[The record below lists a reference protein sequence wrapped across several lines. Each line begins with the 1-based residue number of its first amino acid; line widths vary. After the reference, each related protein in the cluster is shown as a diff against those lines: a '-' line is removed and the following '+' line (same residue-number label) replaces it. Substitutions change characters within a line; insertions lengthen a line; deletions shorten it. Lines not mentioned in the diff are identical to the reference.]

1 MNMQAVLKS
10 ILLFSI
16 SLFLPLNAGKSKEYS
31 EENYTE
37 YEDYTAIL
45 PIYEDPLPMPK
56 LSPQPREGNLNW
68 VPANHVR
75 GLNVLGLVPSFNIG
89 VGHAKFDKISQDA
102 AIFEYIW
109 GYRVFSF
116 FNLAFAYQ
124 NQRMETKNFS
134 EISWKFGKKQ
144 FKNNAKL
151 AMHSLMFKG
160 YLESPV
166 VLKVDHFFITPYIAG
181 GAGPSWAQKGIF
193 GVTVSAY
200 EADLGLRFGATHPAA
215 FLSLMVGCKYITW
228 DQLGYSFA
236 QYLGLRL
243 NF

>member
-1 MNMQAVLKS
+1 MKLKVVLKCFCLS
-10 ILLFSI
+10 FLFLFS
-16 SLFLPLNAGKSKEYS
+16 SLCAAKSKEYS
-31 EENYTE
+31 EEDYAE
-37 YEDYTAIL
+37 YEEYTAVL
-45 PIYEDPLPMPK
+45 PIYEEPLLMPK
-56 LSPQPREGNLNW
+56 RPKGSQESGLKWEPSNN
-68 VPANHVR
+68 VR
-75 GLNVLGLVPSFNIG
+75 GLNVLGLVPSVNVG
-89 VGHAKFDKISQDA
+89 VGHAQFDKISQSA
-102 AIFEYIW
+102 AVYEYIW

-124 NQRMETKNFS
+124 NQRMETKNFT

-166 VLKVDHFFITPYIAG
+166 VLKIDHFFITPFVAG
-181 GAGPSWAQKGIF
+181 GVGPSWAQKGIF
-193 GVTVSAY
+193 GVTVNAY
-200 EADLGLRFGATHPAA
+200 EADVGLRFGATHPAA
-215 FLSLMVGCKYITW
+215 FLSLMAGCKYVIW
-228 DQLGYSFA
+228 DQLGHSFA